1 MEIKINSNEIP
12 VIGWVEVLQSMS
24 YHLIL
29 EFIRSNQDKL
39 IFNTN
44 REFDEDKLYAY
55 IFYYDKA
62 ENQIT
67 TVLIGKVRS
76 IGVYPDHAAQN
87 VYEFTL
93 QGEPDIE
100 RIKYSSYTNRP
111 IAVEIK
117 TNKL

>member
-1 MEIKINSNEIP
+1 MEIKIKSNEIS
-12 VIGWVEVLQSMS
+12 VIGWAEVLQSMS
-24 YHLIL
+24 YYLML

-44 REFDEDKLYAY
+44 RELDEDNLYAY

-62 ENQIT
+62 ENAIT

-87 VYEFTL
+87 AYEFTL
-93 QGEPDIE
+93 HSEPDIE
-100 RIKYSSYTNRP
+100 KIIYSSYTNKP
-111 IAVEIK
+111 VAVEIK
-117 TNKL
+117 TKKL

>member
-24 YHLIL
+24 YHLML

-44 REFDEDKLYAY
+44 RELDEDKLYAY
-55 IFYYDKA
+55 IFYFDKA
-62 ENQIT
+62 ENTIT

-87 VYEFTL
+87 AYEFTL
-93 QGEPDIE
+93 QSEPDIE
-100 RIKYSSYTNRP
+100 RIIYSSFTNRP

-117 TNKL
+117 TKKL

>member
-12 VIGWVEVLQSMS
+12 AVGWVEVLQSMS
-24 YHLIL
+24 YHLML

-44 REFDEDKLYAY
+44 RELDEDKQYAY
-55 IFYYDKA
+55 IFYFDKA
-62 ENQIT
+62 ENTIT
-67 TVLIGKVRS
+67 TVLIGQVKP

-87 VYEFTL
+87 AYEFTL
-93 QGEPDIE
+93 RGEPDIE
-100 RIKYSSYTNRP
+100 RIIDSSFTNRP